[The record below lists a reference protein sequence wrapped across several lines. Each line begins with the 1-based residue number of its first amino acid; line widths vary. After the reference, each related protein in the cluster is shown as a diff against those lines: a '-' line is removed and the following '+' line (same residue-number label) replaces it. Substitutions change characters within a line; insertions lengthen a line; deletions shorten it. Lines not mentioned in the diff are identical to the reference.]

1 MPGRPLR
8 FIGDGMHPNY
18 VPRLT
23 RDELERRRL
32 LAAADL
38 KAGMKQIEVARK
50 YATTRA
56 SVSRWAAAL
65 ELEGE
70 GALRR
75 RNPPGQPSK
84 LTPKQWEQLEQML
97 IAGPSAAGY
106 STEIWTGKRVQRLVR
121 EKFGVRF
128 NTSHLIEVMHER
140 FGMSWQRPRRV
151 ARERDEA
158 KRAGWIKTVWEPLK
172 KNSDTA
178 SARSP
183 SSTSRGSP
191 RPRLSGK
198 RGRGAAKPRSSSTA
212 TAHASE

>member
-1 MPGRPLR
+1 V
-8 FIGDGMHPNY
+8 HSNY
-18 VPRLT
+18 VARLT

-38 KAGMKQIEVARK
+38 KAGVKQIEVARK
-50 YATTRA
+50 YGTTRA
-56 SVSRWAAAL
+56 SVSRWASAL
-65 ELEGE
+65 EAEGE
-70 GALRR
+70 EALRR

-84 LTPKQWEQLEQML
+84 LTPAQWTRLEQLL
-97 IAGPSAAGY
+97 IDGPRAVGY

-121 EKFGVRF
+121 DQFGVHY
-128 NTSHLIEVMHER
+128 NVSHLIEVMHER

-172 KNSDTA
+172 KTSA
-178 SARSP
+178 EGSARSH

-191 RPRLSGK
+191 RRPSSGK
-198 RGRGAAKPRSSSTA
+198 RGRGGARRPSSSTA
-212 TAHASE
+212 TGRANE

>member
-1 MPGRPLR
+1 
-8 FIGDGMHPNY
+8 MHSNY
-18 VPRLT
+18 VAKLT

-38 KAGMKQIEVARK
+38 KGGMRQIEVARK

-65 ELEGE
+65 ERAGE
-70 GALRR
+70 DALRR

-84 LTPKQWEQLEQML
+84 LTEAQWARLERML
-97 IAGPSAAGY
+97 LDGPRAVGY

-121 EKFGVRF
+121 EKFGVRY
-128 NTSHLIEVMHER
+128 NVSHLIEIMHER

-172 KNSDTA
+172 KTSDA
-178 SARSP
+178 GSAPSP

-191 RPRLSGK
+191 RPRSSA
-198 RGRGAAKPRSSSTA
+198 RPGRGGERRRSSSTA
-212 TAHASE
+212 TDRASE

>member
-1 MPGRPLR
+1 
-8 FIGDGMHPNY
+8 MHSNY
-18 VPRLT
+18 VAKLT

-38 KAGMKQIEVARK
+38 KAGVKQIEVARR
-50 YATTRA
+50 YGTTRA

-65 ELEGE
+65 DEQGE
-70 GALRR
+70 DALRR
-75 RNPPGQPSK
+75 RNPPGRPSK
-84 LTPKQWEQLEQML
+84 LTEAQWARLEQML
-97 IAGPSAAGY
+97 IDGPVALGY

-121 EKFGVRF
+121 EKFGVRY
-128 NTSHLIEVMHER
+128 NVSHLIEVMHER

-172 KNSDTA
+172 KTSDA
-178 SARSP
+178 GSALLP

-191 RPRLSGK
+191 RLRSSEK
-198 RGRGAAKPRSSSTA
+198 RGRGGARRPSSSTA
-212 TAHASE
+212 TGRASE